1 MGRLLSTV
9 WLQPATPAAPA
20 TAASAPG
27 CAGCLPSAAG
37 PACRSGVTG
46 EPCLRPELAGDRNTL
61 ERVMSALN
69 AEVTVDDAGLV
80 DHHWVKALRIAD
92 GEAEL
97 RLTFPFSCG
106 GGKEL
111 AESAFATLRRLLPDT
126 DVYVLGAR

>member
-9 WLQPATPAAPA
+9 WLQPAAAAPA
-20 TAASAPG
+20 AA
-27 CAGCLPSAAG
+27 AGCTGCVPSATG
-37 PACRSGVTG
+37 PACRSTVTG
-46 EPCLRPELAGDRNTL
+46 EPCLRPELAGDPPTL

-69 AEVTVDDAGLV
+69 SEVTVDDAGVV
-80 DHHWVKALRIAD
+80 DRHWVQALRIAD

-106 GGKEL
+106 SGKQL
-111 AESAFATLRRLLPDT
+111 AEEAFATMRRLLPDT